1 MAPNYKAELVGVFGS
16 PVAENPTGVMQE
28 AGFAALGLNWRYL
41 TIEVRREDLAAAMQ
55 GMRAM
60 NFAGINC
67 TIPHKVAVLR
77 YLDEISPDARLMG
90 AVNTVRREGDRLIGE
105 NTDGKGFL
113 RALVNEAQVDPR
125 GKRVVVLGAGGAAR
139 AVCVEL
145 ALAGAQSIDVVNR
158 NPERGQELVWLL
170 NERTPVKA
178 TYVPWMTGMRVVEA
192 TNLLVNCTSIGLYP
206 DVDGIPDIDT
216 SAIQPHMVVCDVIPN
231 PPNTPLLRAAAARGA
246 KTIDGLGMLVY
257 QGAVAFK
264 MWTGHDAPVDVMR
277 KALAAEFRL

>member
-67 TIPHKVAVLR
+67 TIPHKVAVLQ
-77 YLDEISPDARLMG
+77 YLDDVAPDARLMG
-90 AVNTVRREGDRLIGE
+90 AVNTVRRDGDRLIGE

-113 RALVNEAQVDPR
+113 RALRDDAAVDPQ

-139 AVCVEL
+139 AVGVEL
-145 ALAGAQSIDVVNR
+145 ALAGATAIVVVNR
-158 NPERGQELVWLL
+158 NPERGQELVRLL
-170 NERTPVKA
+170 NEHTPVNA
-178 TYVPWMTGMRVVEA
+178 TFVPWMAGMRIAED
-192 TNLLVNCTSIGLYP
+192 TDLLVNCTSIGLYP

-216 SAIQPHMVVCDVIPN
+216 HAIAPHMVVCDVIPN
-231 PPNTPLLRAAAARGA
+231 PPHTPLLRA
-246 KTIDGLGMLVY
+246 
-257 QGAVAFK
+257 
-264 MWTGHDAPVDVMR
+264 PPP
-277 KALAAEFRL
+277 LAAPRPSTAWGCSSTKAPSPSKCGPAATRRSTS